1 MTHLRTNDIMP
12 ALRYTYGGMYDE
24 PFFDAS
30 SFMLQRMAFVIT
42 VVLLGVSGGVIAVF
56 VRGIHAERGAVA
68 GFCVVSALAIMQSWM
83 VASEIA
89 KVRRLSGDIRN
100 ACFRGA
106 QAKFRA
112 VSLVGLCAIAGVLP
126 QAFTRADSGAPGRFA
141 TVILGGVVFS
151 TIAALTV
158 LPVLIARIAERD
170 RFIVRDRPS
179 CATLESKASARRP

>member
-1 MTHLRTNDIMP
+1 
-12 ALRYTYGGMYDE
+12 
-24 PFFDAS
+24 
-30 SFMLQRMAFVIT
+30 MAFVMT
-42 VVLLGVSGGVIAVF
+42 VVLLGFSGGVLALF
-56 VRGIHAERGAVA
+56 VRGIHVERTAVA
-68 GFCVVSALAIMQSWM
+68 GFCVVSALAIVQSWM

-100 ACFRGA
+100 ACYRGA
-106 QAKFRA
+106 QAKCRA

-126 QAFTRADSGAPGRFA
+126 QAFTSANSGAPGRFA
-141 TVILGGVVFS
+141 TVMVGGVVFS

-179 CATLESKASARRP
+179 CATLGGKAGARRP